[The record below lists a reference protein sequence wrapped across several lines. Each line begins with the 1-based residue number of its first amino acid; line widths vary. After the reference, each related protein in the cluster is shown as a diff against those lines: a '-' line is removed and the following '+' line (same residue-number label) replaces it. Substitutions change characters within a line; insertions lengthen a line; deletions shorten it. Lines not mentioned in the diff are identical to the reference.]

1 MEDRM
6 DHIISRLL
14 SGNASTD
21 DLLKASEWLHADK
34 KNQEEFRKLKD
45 YWDAEVSF
53 NHSILPALAYEKSRA
68 QITRTQLKRRGL
80 QIVSGAAAIL
90 LLLIVSTLFLPKNP
104 SPEHFYTYISND
116 RKTEVRLEDGTK
128 VLLNKNSRL
137 TYSDAFGK
145 EERQVQLVG
154 EAFFEVAKDTAKAFN
169 VQIDDASI
177 RVLGT
182 TFQVKARPD
191 EDFITATLLEGS
203 ICFKSPDQQVV
214 LLPNQQLRFGKLT
227 RQLDILTVDVYDET
241 AWKDDLLKY
250 KSIPFVSLLKN
261 LEPVYHVKFV
271 VLNKQLADP
280 SVTVSGTFT
289 QGQSLEQIL
298 QVIHKSLPI
307 RWNYKNGTYYIK

>member
-1 MEDRM
+1 M

-21 DLLKASEWLHADK
+21 DLLKGSEWLHADK

-80 QIVSGAAAIL
+80 QIVSGAVAIL

-203 ICFKSPDQQVV
+203 ICFKSPNQQVV

-227 RQLDILTVDVYDET
+227 RQLDILTVDVYDEM

-250 KSIPFVSLLKN
+250 KSIPFVSLLKK

-271 VLNKQLADP
+271 VLNKQFADA

>member
-1 MEDRM
+1 MEDSM

-21 DLLKASEWLHADK
+21 DLLKWSEWLHADR
-34 KNQEEFRKLKD
+34 KNQEEFRKLKN

-53 NHSILPALAYEKSRA
+53 NHSILPALAYEKSMA
-68 QITRTQLKRRGL
+68 QITRSRSKRGRL
-80 QIVSGAAAIL
+80 FMAAGAAAIL
-90 LLLIVSTLFLPKNP
+90 LALIVSTLFLPKNP
-104 SPEHFYTYISND
+104 HPQHFYTYVSND

-128 VLLNKNSRL
+128 VLLSKNSQL
-137 TYSDAFGK
+137 TYSDTFGNQ
-145 EERQVQLVG
+145 ERQVKLVG

-169 VQIDDASI
+169 VQIGDASI

-203 ICFKSPDQQVV
+203 ICFKSSDQQVV
-214 LLPNQQLRFGKLT
+214 LLPNQQLRFEKST
-227 RQLDILTVDVYDET
+227 HQLDILTVDAYDET

-250 KSIPFVSLLKN
+250 KSIPFTSLLKK
-261 LEPVYHVKFV
+261 LEPIYHVKFV
-271 VLNKQLADP
+271 VLDKQLTDP

-298 QVIHKSLPI
+298 RVIHKSLPI
-307 RWNYKNGTYYIK
+307 QWHYKNGTCYIK